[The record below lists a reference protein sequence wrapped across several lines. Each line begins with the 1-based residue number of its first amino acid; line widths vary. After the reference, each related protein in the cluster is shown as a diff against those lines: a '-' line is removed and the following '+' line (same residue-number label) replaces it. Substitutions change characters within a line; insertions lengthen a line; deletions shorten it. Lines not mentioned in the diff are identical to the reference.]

1 MPKRVDPRLTF
12 SVLSLS
18 MAIVLSGCT
27 SGRTHATSRPSKSP
41 AATAIASATA
51 KIAAVRT
58 TAVLRPVTLDGK
70 SPTDAQLAAAAKVL
84 ARRFVDADR
93 PMPTI
98 TVTREGDLR
107 FSIPA
112 TMSAGDIAALVA
124 RDAVAFR
131 TVLGATTAK
140 AAVHPVAAD
149 SSPPGDLASDLAK
162 AKAYVG
168 PAAYALAASLT
179 APAAGTDT
187 VRRLAPFG
195 QLSPTEVAVLPARM
209 QFNVPTVT
217 CAQLSARDPLF
228 LTDQRFLARDVT
240 ACDGDQPNVK
250 YLLDPARLSRAD
262 LAGATA
268 QYDPVSYAATGGWTI
283 ELAFTA
289 TGQRHWTA
297 LTQADV
303 NRQIAVLA
311 DASVMA
317 APHILE
323 AVNGPAVVAG
333 AFVTEAVAHRLAD
346 LVNAGSL
353 PVEFAVT
360 AVAVSG

>member
-1 MPKRVDPRLTF
+1 VPKRVDARLTF
-12 SVLSLS
+12 SVLGLS

-27 SGRTHATSRPSKSP
+27 SGRTPPRSRPSTSP
-41 AATAIASATA
+41 AATAIASAKA
-51 KIAAVRT
+51 ESAAVRT

-70 SPTDAQLAAAAKVL
+70 SPTGAQLADAAKVL
-84 ARRFVDADR
+84 ARRFVDAGR
-93 PMPTI
+93 PKPTV
-98 TVTREGDLR
+98 TVTRDGNLG

-112 TMSAGDIAALVA
+112 TMTADDIAALVA

-131 TVLGATTAK
+131 TVLR
-140 AAVHPVAAD
+140 AAMANAGLRPVAAD

-179 APAAGTDT
+179 APATASDT
-187 VRRLAPFG
+187 VRRLARFG

-217 CAQLSARDPLF
+217 CAQLGARDPLF
-228 LTDQRFLARDVT
+228 LTDQRFLTRDVT

-250 YLLDPARLSRAD
+250 YLLGAAGLSRAD

-283 ELAFTA
+283 ELVFIV
-289 TGQRHWTA
+289 TGQRRWTA
-297 LTQADV
+297 LTAADV
-303 NRQIAVLA
+303 DHQIAVLA

-317 APHILE
+317 APHIE
-323 AVNGPAVVAG
+323 QAVNGPAVVAG
-333 AFVTEAVAHRLAD
+333 ASVTETVAHRVAG

>member
-1 MPKRVDPRLTF
+1 MPKRVNRGLTF
-12 SVLSLS
+12 SIFGLS
-18 MAIVLSGCT
+18 MAIVLSGCS
-27 SGRTHATSRPSKSP
+27 SGSTHVTSRPSKSL
-41 AATAIASATA
+41 ALAIASAKA
-51 KIAAVRT
+51 EIAAVRT

-70 SPTDAQLAAAAKVL
+70 SPTGTQLADAAKVL
-84 ARRFVDADR
+84 VRRFVDAGR
-93 PMPTI
+93 PMPTV
-98 TVTREGDLR
+98 TVTRDGDLQ
-107 FSIPA
+107 FSIPT
-112 TMSAGDIAALVA
+112 TMTVGDIAALVA

-131 TVLGATTAK
+131 TVLRATTAK
-140 AAVHPVAAD
+140 AAVRAVAAD

-179 APAAGTDT
+179 RPTTATDT
-187 VRRLAPFG
+187 VRRLARFG

-228 LTDQRFLARDVT
+228 LTDQRFLTREVT

-250 YLLDPARLSRAD
+250 YLLDAARLGRAD

-297 LTQADV
+297 LTAADV
-303 NRQIAVLA
+303 DHQIAILA

-317 APHILE
+317 APRILE
-323 AVNGPAVVAG
+323 ANSGPAVVAG
-333 AFVTEAVAHRLAD
+333 ASVTEPVAHRVAD

-353 PVEFAVT
+353 PVEFTVT
-360 AVAVSG
+360 AVAVSR

>member
-1 MPKRVDPRLTF
+1 MPKRVLPRLTF

-18 MAIVLSGCT
+18 MAIVLSGCP
-27 SGRTHATSRPSKSP
+27 SDRTYATSRPSKSP
-41 AATAIASATA
+41 AATAISSAKVEGTV
-51 KIAAVRT
+51 VRT

-70 SPTDAQLAAAAKVL
+70 SPTGAQLTDAAKVL
-84 ARRFVDADR
+84 ARRFVDAGR
-93 PMPTI
+93 PMPTV
-98 TVTREGDLR
+98 TVSRDGDLR

-112 TMSAGDIAALVA
+112 TMTAGDIAALVA

-131 TVLGATTAK
+131 TVLGATTAN
-140 AAVHPVAAD
+140 AALRPVAAD

-168 PAAYALAASLT
+168 PAAYALAASFT
-179 APAAGTDT
+179 APATASDT
-187 VRRLAPFG
+187 VRRLARFG

-228 LTDQRFLARDVT
+228 LTDQRFLTHDVT

-250 YLLDPARLSRAD
+250 YLLGVAGLSRAD

-268 QYDPVSYAATGGWTI
+268 QYDPLSYAATGGWTI
-283 ELAFTA
+283 ELAFTV
-289 TGQRHWTA
+289 TGQRRWTA
-297 LTQADV
+297 LTAADV
-303 NRQIAVLA
+303 DHQIAVLA

-317 APHILE
+317 APHIE
-323 AVNGPAVVAG
+323 QAVNGPAVVAG

-346 LVNAGSL
+346 LVNAGNL
-353 PVEFAVT
+353 PVEFAVA
-360 AVAVSG
+360 AVAVGG

>member
-1 MPKRVDPRLTF
+1 MPNRVHPRLTF
-12 SVLSLS
+12 SVLVLS

-27 SGRTHATSRPSKSP
+27 SGGTHATNRPSTSP
-41 AATAIASATA
+41 EPTAIASAKA
-51 KIAAVRT
+51 EIAAVRT

-70 SPTDAQLAAAAKVL
+70 SPTGAQLADAAKVL
-84 ARRFVDADR
+84 ARRFVDAGE
-93 PMPTI
+93 PMPTV
-98 TVTREGDLR
+98 TVTRDGDLG

-112 TMSAGDIAALVA
+112 TMTAGDIAALVA

-131 TVLGATTAK
+131 TVLGATTAN
-140 AAVHPVAAD
+140 AAVGPVAAD
-149 SSPPGDLASDLAK
+149 SSAPGDLASDLAK

-179 APAAGTDT
+179 APATGTDT
-187 VRRLAPFG
+187 VRRLARFG
-195 QLSPTEVAVLPARM
+195 QLSPTEVAVLPVRM

-217 CAQLSARDPLF
+217 CAQLRARDPLF
-228 LTDQRFLARDVT
+228 LTDPRFLTRDVT

-250 YLLDPARLSRAD
+250 YLLDPAGLSRAD
-262 LAGATA
+262 LARATA

-283 ELAFTA
+283 EFAFTV

-297 LTQADV
+297 LTAANV
-303 NRQIAVLA
+303 NHQIAVLA
-311 DASVMA
+311 DASVLA
-317 APHILE
+317 APTIE
-323 AVNGPAVVAG
+323 QAVNGPAVVAG

-360 AVAVSG
+360 AVSVSR

>member
-1 MPKRVDPRLTF
+1 MPKRVDLRLTCF
-12 SVLSLS
+12 VLGLS

-27 SGRTHATSRPSKSP
+27 SGLAHATSRPSTSP
-41 AATAIASATA
+41 AATVIASAKAQIATA
-51 KIAAVRT
+51 RT

-70 SPTDAQLAAAAKVL
+70 PPTGVQLADAAKIL
-84 ARRFVDADR
+84 ARRFVDAGR

-98 TVTREGDLR
+98 TVTRDRDLQ
-107 FSIPA
+107 FSIPM
-112 TMSAGDIAALVA
+112 TMTAGDIAALVV
-124 RDAVAFR
+124 RDAMAFR
-131 TVLGATTAK
+131 TVLGATTAD
-140 AAVHPVAAD
+140 AATHPVTAT

-179 APAAGTDT
+179 GPASGTDT
-187 VRRLAPFG
+187 VRRLARFG
-195 QLSPTEVAVLPARM
+195 QLTPTEVAVLPARM
-209 QFNVPTVT
+209 QFDVPTVT

-228 LTDQRFLARDVT
+228 LTDQRFLTRDVT

-250 YLLDPARLSRAD
+250 YLLDAAGLSRVD
-262 LAGATA
+262 LADATA

-289 TGQRHWTA
+289 TGARHWTA
-297 LTQADV
+297 LTAADV
-303 NRQIAVLA
+303 NHQIAVLA
-311 DASVMA
+311 DASVLA
-317 APHILE
+317 APHIQE
-323 AVNGPAVVAG
+323 AITGPAVVAG
-333 AFVTEAVAHRLAD
+333 AAVTEAVAQRVSS

-360 AVAVSG
+360 AVAVSR